1 MKNNDDKAPITT
13 QVTTS
18 IIQESPGNEFLDF
31 GNVCEISLR
40 LLFDKDILKTETH
53 SADTLIGISNLR
65 KDEPCKCIIKL
76 GYYNSEISKLL
87 HESIQKLKIGQLAHI
102 SFELDPE
109 LLIEGNEPLKKA
121 ENKIYIDIKFE
132 VAVLRKIESKF
143 QIRSYIQKTFLN
155 SIFKELET
163 DELLMLDNTT
173 LPTNE
178 CFKIDESSV
187 YKLNEFEAFQLSE
200 LHKRDANELFKK
212 KLFQTAFKRYH
223 KSISMLIISQEQANF
238 NLRLAKEDKKILPEN
253 YNEFIA
259 KVSLTKTQ
267 LYCNLAACQLRCA
280 RFKQAIA
287 NCNSCLSR
295 DRTNPKALFRR
306 SKAYAELNDYEL
318 AMNDLKMLAEQAP
331 DDRDVER
338 QIAYVKKLEMDYIAS
353 QKTYAKNIQKMFS

>member
-65 KDEPCKCIIKL
+65 KDESCKCIIKL

-132 VAVLRKIESKF
+132 VAVLRKIEK
-143 QIRSYIQKTFLN
+143 
-155 SIFKELET
+155 LET

>member
-18 IIQESPGNEFLDF
+18 IIQESPGYEFLDF

-132 VAVLRKIESKF
+132 VAVLRKIEK
-143 QIRSYIQKTFLN
+143 
-155 SIFKELET
+155 LET